1 MNKSILILKREYLT
15 RVKKKSF
22 IIMTLLIPLLMA
34 AFTILPAYLA
44 SMDDTEQRT
53 IAVYDPTGLVLDKLE
68 NQQYTKFLYIPE
80 EQYKEL
86 RTDFK
91 SDLFYAL
98 LYIPENILTTNQA
111 QLVSDKQITFDI
123 KNMVG
128 NRIETIIENEK
139 RQQVVNETG
148 MPDLEKKLAATKT
161 RIELNTIKLGEKG
174 EAVKSSTEMAM
185 GIGYVAGFLIYMFV
199 FIYGTMVMRGVM
211 EEKSSRIVEVII
223 SSVKPFQLLF
233 GKIVGIGLVG
243 LTQIALWII
252 LGTAITVGISA
263 FMGGGS
269 EEAARHAQDIMA
281 GGQAMGQIN
290 STGTGAD
297 NENVAL
303 DLIQMI
309 GNLNLPLILFALIFY
324 FIGGFLL
331 YASLFGAIGSAV
343 DGDEDAQQM
352 MLPVMMPL
360 IFSIMMLFPVVKNPE
375 GSFAFWVS
383 MIPFT
388 SPVTMMVRIPFG
400 VPAWEIILS
409 MSILVATIFGT
420 IWVAAKIYR
429 TGILMYGKKVNLK
442 EIVKWLFYKN

>member
-22 IIMTLLIPLLMA
+22 IVMTLLIPIMMA

-53 IAVYDPTGLVLDKLE
+53 IAVYDPTGLILDKLE
-68 NQQYTKFLYIPE
+68 NQEYTKFHYIPE
-80 EQYKEL
+80 QQYNEL
-86 RTDFK
+86 KNDFK
-91 SDLFYAL
+91 SNQFYAL
-98 LYIPENILTTNQA
+98 LVIPENILTTNHA

-123 KNMVG
+123 KNMVTDK
-128 NRIETIIENEK
+128 IETIIEGEK
-139 RQQVVNETG
+139 RQLVINETG
-148 MPDLEKKLAATKT
+148 MPDLEKKLTATKT
-161 RIELNTIKLGEKG
+161 NIELNTIKLGDKG
-174 EAVKSSTEMAM
+174 EAIKSSTEIAM
-185 GIGYVAGFLIYMFV
+185 VIGYAAGFLIYMFV
-199 FIYGTMVMRGVM
+199 FIYGTMVMKGVM

-233 GKIVGIGLVG
+233 GKIIGIGLVG
-243 LTQIALWII
+243 LTQIALWIV
-252 LGTAITVGISA
+252 LGTAITAGISA

-269 EEAARHAQDIMA
+269 MAGLQTQDIMS
-281 GGQAMGQIN
+281 GGQAMEQMAAANAANPNIA
-290 STGTGAD
+290 SD
-297 NENVAL
+297 IL
-303 DLIQMI
+303 QMI
-309 GNLNLPLILFALIFY
+309 GNMNIALIVFSLFFY

-331 YASLFGAIGSAV
+331 YASLMGAIGSAV
-343 DGDEDAQQM
+343 DSDEDAQQM
-352 MLPVMMPL
+352 MLPVTMPL
-360 IFSIMMLFPVVKNPE
+360 IFSIIMLFPVVKNPE
-375 GSFAFWVS
+375 GSLAFWVS

-400 VPAWEIILS
+400 IPAWQIILS

-420 IWVAAKIYR
+420 IWMAGKIYR

>member
-1 MNKSILILKREYLT
+1 MNKSFLILKREYLT

-22 IIMTLLIPLLMA
+22 IIMTLLIPVIMA

-44 SMDDTEQRT
+44 SMDDEELRT
-53 IAVYDPTGLVLDKLE
+53 IAVYDPTGLILDKLE
-68 NQQYTKFLYIPE
+68 NQDFTKFIYIPE
-80 EQYKEL
+80 QQYQEL
-86 RTDFK
+86 KKDFK
-91 SDLFYAL
+91 SGQFYAL

-123 KNMVG
+123 KNMVSK
-128 NRIETIIENEK
+128 RIETIIENEK
-139 RQQVVNETG
+139 RQLVINESG

-161 RIELNTIKLGEKG
+161 RIDLNTIRLGEKG

-185 GIGYVAGFLIYMFV
+185 AIGYAAGFLIYMFV
-199 FIYGTMVMRGVM
+199 LLYGTMVMKGVM
-211 EEKSSRIVEVII
+211 EEKTSRIVEVII

-243 LTQIALWII
+243 LTQIAVWIV
-252 LGTAITVGISA
+252 LGTAITTGVSA
-263 FMGGGS
+263 FLGGD
-269 EEAARHAQDIMA
+269 AAAAGLQNQDIMS
-281 GGQAMGQIN
+281 GSGQAMGQMAANPAN
-290 STGTGAD
+290 SNAVFDILQT
-297 NENVAL
+297 
-303 DLIQMI
+303 I
-309 GNLNLPLILFALIFY
+309 GNMNLPLILFSLLFY

-343 DGDEDAQQM
+343 DSDEDAQQM
-352 MLPVMMPL
+352 MFPVMMPL
-360 IFSIMMLFPVVKNPE
+360 IFSIIMLFPVVKNPE
-375 GSFAFWVS
+375 GPLAFWVS

-420 IWVAAKIYR
+420 IWMAGKIYR